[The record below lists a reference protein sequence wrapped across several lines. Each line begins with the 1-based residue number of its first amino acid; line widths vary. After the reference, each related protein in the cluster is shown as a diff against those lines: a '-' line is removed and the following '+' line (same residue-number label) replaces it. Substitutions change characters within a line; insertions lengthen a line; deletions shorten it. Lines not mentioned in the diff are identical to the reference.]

1 MDHPSDTSSQVV
13 MNLRINDRGVS
24 RRLLDRDPRHLL
36 LHPPQILPRWRR
48 GRGSAAGIMVAVQGG
63 ATATKRTR
71 RDDVA
76 AAPPAVDDVELVV
89 QVLMLECTFRM
100 ADG

>member
-1 MDHPSDTSSQVV
+1 
-13 MNLRINDRGVS
+13 
-24 RRLLDRDPRHLL
+24 
-36 LHPPQILPRWRR
+36 
-48 GRGSAAGIMVAVQGG
+48 MVAVQGG
-63 ATATKRTR
+63 ATATKRMR